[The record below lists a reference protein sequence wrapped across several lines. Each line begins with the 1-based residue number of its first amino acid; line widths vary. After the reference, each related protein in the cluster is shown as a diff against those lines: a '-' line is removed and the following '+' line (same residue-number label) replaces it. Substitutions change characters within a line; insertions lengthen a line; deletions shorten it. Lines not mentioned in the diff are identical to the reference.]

1 MKAKNPQKRKQAL
14 HLRRKIRIRA
24 RIGTSRPRLTV
35 FRSARHLYAQVIDD
49 GSRKTLAS
57 ASDKDAKGVR
67 GIAAAEAV
75 GRAIA
80 ERAISKGIKKVV
92 FDRSG
97 YAYHGRVAALAKGAR
112 EGGLEF

>member
-1 MKAKNPQKRKQAL
+1 MKAKNPQKRKQD
-14 HLRRKIRIRA
+14 LRARRRVRIRA
-24 RIGTSRPRLTV
+24 KITLSRPRLAV

-49 GSRKTLAS
+49 AARKTLAA
-57 ASDKDAKGVR
+57 ASDKDARGTR

-75 GRAIA
+75 GRAVA
-80 ERAISKGIKKVV
+80 ERAIAKGIKKVV

-97 YAYHGRVAALAKGAR
+97 YAYHGKVAALAKGAR